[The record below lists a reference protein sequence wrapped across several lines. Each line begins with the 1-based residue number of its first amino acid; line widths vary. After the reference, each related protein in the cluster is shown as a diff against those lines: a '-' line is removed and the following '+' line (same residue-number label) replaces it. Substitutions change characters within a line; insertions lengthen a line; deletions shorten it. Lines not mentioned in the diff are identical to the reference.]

1 VADPDDPIRLSDPRS
16 QAPSELS
23 ALFREAPLE
32 LPSAARLE
40 AMRLRLTGAP
50 LVGPEP
56 GASLRRSALAKAAV
70 GALALGIAG
79 VTAVWVAQ
87 PEVKPVPPPALSAS
101 VPETSSEPTRPPAAL
116 ESAPAALE
124 SAPAALESAPKP
136 PPALGKAKEQQQ
148 PAVAPKRTG
157 EALLLERARRAL
169 SSDPALSLSL
179 VRRHRSEFPNGI
191 LRQEREVIGI
201 EALRRLGR
209 SNEASRKADE
219 FQRDFPNSP
228 HGRAVERGQSK

>member
-50 LVGPEP
+50 LLAPEP

-124 SAPAALESAPKP
+124 SAPKP

-148 PAVAPKRTG
+148 PDVAPKRTG